1 MKKND
6 HSQEDIFLE
15 LKLIAFRKK
24 LEEQK
29 VREQQISA
37 LGKDYEETKKMNLQN
52 FQQNTKAIWT

>member
-24 LEEQK
+24 LEE
-29 VREQQISA
+29 
-37 LGKDYEETKKMNLQN
+37 
-52 FQQNTKAIWT
+52 